1 MGSLDSRNRHCLYR
15 LYHHDHEEER
25 CYKHDQQQYHQLAYF
40 SSPSSLIHRK
50 ALGNIFLGHN
60 HPSNNN
66 NNERNNNDNN
76 KSNNKYNNKTTKAT
90 SSSSRGAQM
99 MIIRLTEFLFNTTI
113 ICLIFTYIHIK
124 SRKIL
129 ILYSITFTVCF
140 INVYQKIGRLICLGH
155 DRIKILDTVNLIN
168 LNDVGTHLSHIDR
181 STVVGVSSLNNTG

>member
-15 LYHHDHEEER
+15 RYRHDHEEER

-66 NNERNNNDNN
+66 NERNNNDNN

-90 SSSSRGAQM
+90 SSSSRDNSNDYQRDQFKSKLLKM
-99 MIIRLTEFLFNTTI
+99 CLTKRNA
-113 ICLIFTYIHIK
+113 LIY
-124 SRKIL
+124 
-129 ILYSITFTVCF
+129 
-140 INVYQKIGRLICLGH
+140 
-155 DRIKILDTVNLIN
+155 
-168 LNDVGTHLSHIDR
+168 
-181 STVVGVSSLNNTG
+181 

>member
-15 LYHHDHEEER
+15 RYRHDHGEER

-113 ICLIFTYIHIK
+113 ICLTLTYIYIK

-129 ILYSITFTVCF
+129 ILYCITFTV
-140 INVYQKIGRLICLGH
+140 KA
-155 DRIKILDTVNLIN
+155 
-168 LNDVGTHLSHIDR
+168 
-181 STVVGVSSLNNTG
+181 SLMYTRKFTDQFV

>member
-1 MGSLDSRNRHCLYR
+1 MESLDSRNRHCLYR
-15 LYHHDHEEER
+15 LHRHDHEEER

-129 ILYSITFTVCF
+129 ILYSITFTVNASWMYTRKF
-140 INVYQKIGRLICLGH
+140 TN
-155 DRIKILDTVNLIN
+155 
-168 LNDVGTHLSHIDR
+168 
-181 STVVGVSSLNNTG
+181 